1 MFLTLRPSLVK
12 TYFWSAWDGRLAKLF
27 LTIAGCP
34 FISLFSR
41 RIHYSVEVRQ
51 IWFLFFP
58 VTSVVALVVVIVVVL
73 FVHNF
78 RENSVD
84 DGIFHEPGQ

>member
-1 MFLTLRPSLVK
+1 M
-12 TYFWSAWDGRLAKLF
+12 
-27 LTIAGCP
+27 
-34 FISLFSR
+34 
-41 RIHYSVEVRQ
+41 RQ

-78 RENSVD
+78 GENSVD
-84 DGIFHEPGQ
+84 GGIFHEPGQ